1 VYARIHTLET
11 TPEQHAQGLK
21 LVRDELLPW
30 ARESSGFRG
39 LVGLTDPERGVTLV
53 LTLWADEE
61 TLAASAPSAD
71 ELSTLAAEAV
81 GVTRRGL
88 DSYEVTLYEV
98 PD

>member
-1 VYARIHTLET
+1 
-11 TPEQHAQGLK
+11 
-21 LVRDELLPW
+21 
-30 ARESSGFRG
+30 
-39 LVGLTDPERGVTLV
+39 V

-71 ELSTLAAEAV
+71 ELSALAAEAV